1 MGVVY
6 VLNTSNPEDGGDD
19 ATVEQIR
26 KRAKWDNDDYL
37 YRGLILNGM
46 SDSFLIFT
54 RILNLPKNY
63 GIPWRTN
70 IWLRMHQVSCIID
83 KLPSSWKDFKHK
95 KQELTLVE
103 LGIHLCIEESPRA
116 QDNDKPKGNNVVGLQ
131 HKYHADGSLS
141 RYKACLVAN
150 GRSQQIGAD
159 CGDAFSRVVKPATIR
174 TILSLALSRGWPVHQ
189 LDVKNAFLNAVIIWF
204 ETSTIIA
211 LGACQ
216 FHQLGPLRMLFL
228 KRDISKRY
236 TYVPLSKN
244 YVMELSEQAH
254 MVNCNPTRTPVDT
267 ESNLGPYGDPPHLAA
282 LKRVLCYVRGTLDF
296 GLHLYAS
303 PIGYHVAYYDA
314 DRAGSPSTRRST
326 SGYCVFLGDNLLSW
340 SSKRQHTISRSSYE
354 AEYQDVANAVAE
366 IV

>member
-1 MGVVY
+1 
-6 VLNTSNPEDGGDD
+6 
-19 ATVEQIR
+19 
-26 KRAKWDNDDYL
+26 
-37 YRGLILNGM
+37 
-46 SDSFLIFT
+46 
-54 RILNLPKNY
+54 
-63 GIPWRTN
+63 
-70 IWLRMHQVSCIID
+70 
-83 KLPSSWKDFKHK
+83 
-95 KQELTLVE
+95 
-103 LGIHLCIEESPRA
+103 
-116 QDNDKPKGNNVVGLQ
+116 

-189 LDVKNAFLNAVIIWF
+189 LDRSSYGLKQAPRAWF
-204 ETSTIIA
+204 QQFAGYA
-211 LGACQ
+211 LRVGFSSSRCDSS
-216 FHQLGPLRMLFL
+216 LFITGIVP
-228 KRDISKRY
+228 R
-236 TYVPLSKN
+236 YVPLSKN
-244 YVMELSEQAH
+244 YAMELSEQAH
-254 MVNCNPTRTPVDT
+254 MVNYNPTRTLVDT
-267 ESNLGPYGDPPHLAA
+267 ESKLGPYGDPPHLAA

-340 SSKRQHTISRSSYE
+340 SSKHQHTISRSSYE

-366 IV
+366 TIWIRNLLWELHSPLLSTTLVYCDNVNAIYLTANLVQHQRTKHVEIDIHFVRDMVTRGQV